1 MAEVEERAFPTREP
15 YFIYLIVCVP
25 VGIYKI
31 GYARDPV
38 ARTRELER
46 LALGPARYRYGL
58 SWQDEVEP
66 WQSASCQ
73 PYRLLWYA
81 PADDHRA
88 AERTLHQRFADKRIK
103 VEGWR
108 GPEWFTL
115 DDADIDYI
123 HSIAR
128 FECGIAIPGEGHARY
143 G

>member
-1 MAEVEERAFPTREP
+1 MSKPRDRALSEWKP
-15 YFIYLIVCVP
+15 YFVYLIECVP
-25 VGIYKI
+25 VGIYKV
-31 GYARDPV
+31 GYARDPE
-38 ARTRELER
+38 ARTRKLER

-58 SWQDEVEP
+58 SWQDEVES
-66 WQSASCQ
+66 WQSAACQ

-88 AERTLHQRFADKRIK
+88 AERTLHKRFADKRIE

-115 DDADIDYI
+115 NASDVDYI
-123 HSIAR
+123 CSIER
-128 FECGIAIPGEGHARY
+128 FEYGIAILDEGHERY